1 MMTRTSSV
9 VGARS
14 LPQGNLA
21 KPQSPSGADASGCC
35 HPREGISLSGACGRQ
50 HDFITEPGQLAEDM
64 EKLVYVL
71 WGDGTPDAGDA
82 IRDVLFTHTVPRLQQ
97 LGGRGI
103 TVNVHDSDAA
113 QAPSPVPAPPGE
125 DPHVAEVCVWLSS
138 YDRRTG
144 FEEAVAAAG
153 QRFAGYLV
161 TESLYEDY
169 GTTPHAG
176 PRTWLDG
183 TRSPGVLTVSLIHRP
198 AGLDYPSWIER
209 WHGIQ
214 SPLSGALQPRC
225 RYVRNEVV
233 RPVTAGAPEIDGI
246 VEEAW
251 PSAAHVADPM
261 LFFNGSGDPDRLASN
276 INTMFQS
283 VTACLDLGRL
293 RNSTMSEYLI
303 SVL

>member
-1 MMTRTSSV
+1 
-9 VGARS
+9 
-14 LPQGNLA
+14 
-21 KPQSPSGADASGCC
+21 
-35 HPREGISLSGACGRQ
+35 
-50 HDFITEPGQLAEDM
+50 M

-71 WGDGTPDAGDA
+71 WGDGTPASGDA
-82 IRDVLFTHTVPRLQQ
+82 IRGSLMDATVPRLQQ

-113 QAPSPVPAPPGE
+113 SAPSPVPVPGGE
-125 DPHVAEVCVWLSS
+125 DPHVAQVSVWLDS
-138 YDRRTG
+138 YDLRAGTD
-144 FEEAVAAAG
+144 EAVAAAG

-161 TESLYEDY
+161 TESVYQDY
-169 GTTPHAG
+169 GSTPHAS
-176 PRTWLDG
+176 PRDWPDG
-183 TRSPGVLTVSLIHRP
+183 TRSPGVLTVSLVHRP
-198 AGLDYPSWIER
+198 AGLEYLTWIER

-214 SPLSGALQPRC
+214 SPLSGELQPRC

-233 RPVTAGAPEIDGI
+233 RPVTAQAPEVDGI

-261 LFFNGSGDPDRLASN
+261 LFFNAGGDRDRLTSN
-276 INTMFQS
+276 INSMLQS

-293 RNSTMSEYLI
+293 RNSTMSEYLV